1 MRPLAA
7 IQRLDATIP
16 AQLLKDADPNPDARS
31 RLDEIMLLRASP
43 QPRKIFGV
51 AVNYRSPA
59 SADAAPAYP
68 VLCSKFWSLA
78 QARVIIS
85 DCKHDYNHE
94 HRFPGLAGLLC
105 DVA

>member
-1 MRPLAA
+1 MDQPPAHMDRPPATLGVHDADTVISLVA

-31 RLDEIMLLRASP
+31 RLDEILLPRASP

-59 SADAAPAYP
+59 SAMPHRPARCYAAN
-68 VLCSKFWSLA
+68 SG
-78 QARVIIS
+78 R
-85 DCKHDYNHE
+85 
-94 HRFPGLAGLLC
+94 
-105 DVA
+105 

>member
-68 VLCSKFWSLA
+68 VLCSKFWSLT
-78 QARVIIS
+78 
-85 DCKHDYNHE
+85 HG
-94 HRFPGLAGLLC
+94 PGWSSATGNTTTTTTVGTPPLG
-105 DVA
+105 